1 MPAIAAGAVLVV
13 VVFIGFS
20 GGDDS
25 QVSGGSSD
33 STSAT
38 VGVDGSALTV
48 PGSTLAP
55 VVIATDPAAVKT
67 QLTSSLHK
75 GSYGDEVKAMQ
86 QRLTDLGFQ
95 PGPIDGQF
103 GTGTEQ
109 ALWAFEGLVSNLTY
123 TQQTGVLTNELWQ
136 TMQDNIVIQPK
147 RTETTATH
155 VEVDLPKQVLVVY
168 DHGKAI
174 FISHISSGKLNAD
187 GTPATF
193 CETITIDTDSNGAP
207 LAEPEKKAI
216 CAESKT
222 PGGVF
227 DIDRKV
233 PGHRVGALGGMDD
246 PVYFNYGIA
255 IHGAE
260 NVPDEPASHGCI
272 RIPKFLSATFP
283 TLVGKGD
290 QVWVWNGLKEPEQQT
305 KNERLPSF
313 NRPDPSAT
321 TTTSSTTTTTPA
333 TTVAPATTVK
343 ATTTTVKPVPT
354 TTTTTATTVPPTT
367 VPATVSATTTTTP
380 GA

>member
-1 MPAIAAGAVLVV
+1 
-13 VVFIGFS
+13 
-20 GGDDS
+20 
-25 QVSGGSSD
+25 
-33 STSAT
+33 
-38 VGVDGSALTV
+38 
-48 PGSTLAP
+48 
-55 VVIATDPAAVKT
+55 
-67 QLTSSLHK
+67 
-75 GSYGDEVKAMQ
+75 
-86 QRLTDLGFQ
+86 
-95 PGPIDGQF
+95 
-103 GTGTEQ
+103 
-109 ALWAFEGLVSNLTY
+109 
-123 TQQTGVLTNELWQ
+123 
-136 TMQDNIVIQPK
+136 
-147 RTETTATH
+147 
-155 VEVDLPKQVLVVY
+155 
-168 DHGKAI
+168 
-174 FISHISSGKLNAD
+174 
-187 GTPATF
+187 
-193 CETITIDTDSNGAP
+193 
-207 LAEPEKKAI
+207 
-216 CAESKT
+216 
-222 PGGVF
+222 VF

-321 TTTSSTTTTTPA
+321 TTTSTTTTTTPA

-343 ATTTTVKPVPT
+343 ATTTTTVKPVPT

>member
-1 MPAIAAGAVLVV
+1 MPALAAGAVLVV

-20 GGDDS
+20 GGDDKKAS
-25 QVSGGSSD
+25 GSSTD
-33 STSAT
+33 AT
-38 VGVDGSALTV
+38 AQTIVGPDGSMLTV
-48 PGSTLAP
+48 PGSTLPP
-55 VVIATDPAAVKT
+55 VVIATDPAQAKT
-67 QLTSSLHK
+67 QLTKSLGK
-75 GSYGDEVKAMQ
+75 GAYGDEVKAMQ
-86 QRLTDLGFQ
+86 QRLFDLGFQ

-109 ALWAFEGLVSNLTY
+109 ALWAFEGLVANLTY

-147 RTETTATH
+147 RTQTTPTH
-155 VEVDLPKQVLVVY
+155 VEVDLPKQVLVVF
-168 DHGKAI
+168 DHAKAT
-174 FISHISSGKLNAD
+174 FISHISSGKVNPD

-193 CETITIDTDSNGAP
+193 CEEITIDTDGDGVP
-207 LAEPEKKAI
+207 LAEPQKKAI

-272 RIPKFLSATFP
+272 RIPKFLSPVFP

-290 QVWVWNGLKEPEQQT
+290 QVWVWNGKKEPEQQT
-305 KNERLPSF
+305 KNEKLPSF
-313 NRPDPSAT
+313 NRPDPSVT
-321 TTTSSTTTTTPA
+321 TTTSTTTTVASTVAPTTTTKSTTTTAKP
-333 TTVAPATTVK
+333 V
-343 ATTTTVKPVPT
+343 ATTTTVAPT
-354 TTTTTATTVPPTT
+354 TVPATTVPPT
-367 VPATVSATTTTTP
+367 VAATTTSAP
-380 GA
+380 SV